1 MPVIT
6 IYIRQG
12 RSEEQKAQLVKEIT
26 EVTCRILNTQKDKV
40 SIAIIEL
47 PDTNI
52 GRAGV
57 LLSRENK

>member
-1 MPVIT
+1 LPVIT

-12 RSEEQKAQLVKEIT
+12 RSEEQKAQLAKEIT
-26 EVTCRILNTQKDKV
+26 EVTCRILNTQRDKV
-40 SIAIIEL
+40 TIAIIEL

-57 LLSRENK
+57 LLSRENR

>member
-1 MPVIT
+1 MPIIT
-6 IYIRQG
+6 IYIKQG

-26 EVTCRILNTQKDKV
+26 EVTSRVLNTQKEKIV
-40 SIAIIEL
+40 VAIVEL

-57 LLSRENK
+57 LLSREKP

>member
-1 MPVIT
+1 M
-6 IYIRQG
+6 REG
-12 RSEEQKAQLVKEIT
+12 RSEEQKAQLVKEVT
-26 EVTCRILNTQKDKV
+26 EVTCRILNTQKEEV
-40 SIAIIEL
+40 IVAIVEL